1 MSTHVFQNEILQ
13 LREAL
18 KAEKENWMETYQQ
31 QQKQALTQTTN
42 EIREQLK
49 RERDREIEVVIERL
63 ENEATMS
70 REEREKVSEN
80 RLK

>member
-1 MSTHVFQNEILQ
+1 MAQNEILQ
-13 LREAL
+13 LREAF
-18 KAEKENWMETYQQ
+18 KAEKETWMETYQQ

-42 EIREQLK
+42 EVREQLK

-63 ENEATMS
+63 ENEATIS